1 MNKYQKSDPRKTAQ
15 VVREAVQK
23 VGWDRVRDIVY
34 SGSTETVGIANFI
47 NSRMFADEII
57 TKLKNV

>member
-1 MNKYQKSDPRKTAQ
+1 MNKYQKTDPKNTAQ

-34 SGSTETVGIANFI
+34 SGSTETVGVANFI
-47 NSRMFADEII
+47 NSRMHADDII
-57 TKLKNV
+57 NKLKNV